1 MDRNNLAEAIG
12 VSKAEMKWTHYWRDI
27 VKLHLVIIEG
37 WPEDIP
43 FGNLSEVATSMP
55 KLESL
60 QRKWK
65 QGTIHF
71 RKLTEAEFQ
80 QLDEERD
87 KQIENGEVEVVTR
100 KSRSDKGKKR
110 AQPDKENCPPGR
122 CQGQYK
128 SAELVEEEDDD
139 DDEGI

>member
-1 MDRNNLAEAIG
+1 MR
-12 VSKAEMKWTHYWRDI
+12 WTHYWRDI

-71 RKLTEAEFQ
+71 RKLTEAEFK

-87 KQIENGEVEVVTR
+87 EQIENGEVEVVTR

-110 AQPDKENCPPGR
+110 ARADKENHLPGKH
-122 CQGQYK
+122 QKPYK
-128 SAELVEEEDDD
+128 SAEFVGGEDDD
-139 DDEGI
+139 EDEGN